1 VNRKPAA
8 AILVIFFVSGM
19 TSLLYQIVWLR
30 QLGFVFGN
38 TVHAAAT
45 LIAVFLAGLGL
56 GAWLFGRHLRAFPP
70 LLLYAALEVIIG
82 LYGAF
87 SHAGFGLLDDLY
99 IQLYRSL
106 AGGPY
111 EIALARVAASALF
124 LLPPT
129 ILMGGTLPILVR
141 WFSSIQRGSGKAVSS
156 LYAAN
161 TFGATAGVA
170 LAGFF
175 LIPFVGVIAT
185 TLTAVL
191 LNFALAIASVVA
203 HRAFRASVDP
213 PKPARWVFVPIPLL
227 LLASFLMG
235 LSSIAD
241 EVFWSRILVLHLGS
255 SVYAYSMMLFC
266 FLIGL
271 AIGSSLIY
279 LFIHRVD
286 PVKTFALLQIS
297 LAVLLALQVHYL
309 TLLSDVI
316 VGLATWIDATT
327 HISFL
332 AVLTTSVFTA
342 LGPPTIIMGASF
354 PLMVRLY
361 GEAGGI
367 TESEST
373 GVVYFFNTVG
383 SIFGSFLAGFVL
395 IPWIGSQNGLFLM
408 AAINLLVGS
417 GFLVWAVRKG
427 SGRRALAAAFGGGL
441 LVVGLAFATA
451 TPGGVILSAG
461 TYAGERNLLFIR
473 EDVSATVALR
483 QWPTGAL
490 SLELNGVNVA
500 GSSPSL
506 IGTQKLQGH
515 LPLMMHPD
523 PKKILHIGFGSGGT
537 AYSVSLH
544 PSVEE
549 IVVAEISS
557 EVLEASDQYLR
568 SINHGILDDPR
579 VRVEINDGRNFVLAT
594 PEKFDVLLSDSIHPR
609 YAGNGSLYTLD
620 YFELCRSVLN
630 PGGVISMWLPT
641 YSLTSENYRMILSAF
656 QRVFPNTTVWYV
668 PNNPNEYTIV
678 IGRMEKG
685 PIPFDRLESRMEG
698 AVLEDLREI
707 AIEDAYTLSISMI
720 IDPVGVEEL
729 TRLTPPHLDDL
740 PAVEYESGRVLHRDL
755 SWLQNFRMLLQH
767 VTPLPRNL
775 AGVSDLERLANA
787 DRRRHE
793 LLRRHH
799 DLITRRVAEGGA
811 GTARGD
817 RMRE

>member
-1 VNRKPAA
+1 VNRKPAV
-8 AILVIFFVSGM
+8 AILAIFFVSGM
-19 TSLLYQIVWLR
+19 SSLLYQIVWLR

-45 LIAVFLAGLGL
+45 LIAVFLAGLGI
-56 GAWLFGRHLRAFPP
+56 GAWIFGRHLRTVPP
-70 LLLYAALEVIIG
+70 LLLYAALEVVIG
-82 LYGAF
+82 LYGSL

-99 IQLYRSL
+99 VHIYRSFS
-106 AGGPY
+106 GGPY
-111 EIALARVAASALF
+111 EIAIARVAASALF

-129 ILMGGTLPILVR
+129 VLMGGTLPILVR
-141 WFSSIQRGSGKAVSS
+141 WFGSIQRASGRAVSS

-175 LIPFVGVIAT
+175 LIPFIGVIAT
-185 TLTAVL
+185 TLTAVV
-191 LNFALAIASVVA
+191 LNFGLAVASVLA
-203 HRAFRASVDP
+203 HRAFAGSSGP
-213 PKPARWVFVPIPLL
+213 PRPAAKWVFVPLPLL

-266 FLIGL
+266 FLIGI

-279 LFIHRVD
+279 LFIHRVE

-316 VGLATWIDATT
+316 FGLATWIHATT
-327 HISFL
+327 HVSFL
-332 AVLTTSVFTA
+332 AVLTTAVFTA
-342 LGPPTIIMGASF
+342 LGPPTILMGASF

-373 GVVYFFNTVG
+373 GVVYFFNTIG
-383 SIFGSFLAGFVL
+383 SIVGSFLAGFLL

-408 AAINLLVGS
+408 AGVNLLIGS
-417 GFLVWAVRKG
+417 GFLVWAIRRG
-427 SGRRALAAAFGGGL
+427 SARRPLSAVFAGGL
-441 LVVGLAFATA
+441 ALVGFAFATA
-451 TPGGVILSAG
+451 TPGGAILSTG
-461 TYAGERNLLFIR
+461 TYAGERNLVFIR

-483 QWPTGAL
+483 QWATGAL

-515 LPLMMHPD
+515 LPLMMHPE
-523 PKKILHIGFGSGGT
+523 PKKVLHIGFGSGGT

-568 SINHGILDDPR
+568 TINHGILDDPR

-609 YAGNGSLYTLD
+609 YAGNGSLYTQD
-620 YFELCRSVLN
+620 YFELCRAILE
-630 PGGVISMWLPT
+630 PDGVISMWLPT
-641 YSLTSENYRMILSAF
+641 YSLTANNYRMILSAF

-668 PNNPNEYTIV
+668 SNNPNEYTIV
-678 IGRMEKG
+678 IGRMEEG
-685 PIPFDRLESRMEG
+685 PIPFDRLQARISG

-707 AIEDAYTLSISMI
+707 GIEDAYDLAVSMI
-720 IDPVGVEEL
+720 IDPVGVEHL
-729 TRLTPPHLDDL
+729 THLVPPHVDDI
-740 PAVEYESGRVLHRDL
+740 PAVEYESGRVLHRER
-755 SWLQNFRMLLQH
+755 SWLQNFTMLLQH
-767 VTPLPRNL
+767 VTPLPRNFTG
-775 AGVSDLERLANA
+775 ADDPERLVGAHQ
-787 DRRRHE
+787 RRQE

-799 DLITRRVAEGGA
+799 DLITRRVMEEG
-811 GTARGD
+811 RESGD
-817 RMRE
+817 GRPE